1 MSDNNQLT
9 NIDSL
14 NYSTKDKVVLNDIE
28 YSLLPEHF
36 SHSGGY
42 EYLVPGQL
50 VIRDVTTPEK
60 PQFLH
65 SFELEYIGS
74 VATLTIW
81 KDKLYIAGSGIA
93 VFDITNSKSPKLLNV
108 YETNDLV
115 KSIAVIDNA
124 VYVNKGS
131 EIIDL
136 SANHKPTGGV
146 TIAGKFQQGENLT
159 AKNTLSDSDGVK
171 NVNYYWFR
179 ENDTNTIVG
188 YGNQYTLTQKNVG
201 NKIQVQAYYTDGN
214 GTTEFVDSLLTPKI
228 TNVNNKPSGLVWITK
243 NDSEHLIVKNSLV
256 DSDGVGSI
264 SYQWY
269 RDGILI
275 PHENAVEYI
284 EKPSDVKHLITVKAK
299 YIDGFKTTET
309 IESTPA
315 PMESIIGA
323 NITSEYGE
331 VIDVKFVGNFAYVLN
346 SQLVNNGS
354 DKKQVMLN
362 VLDISDPSQP
372 KKMGNFL
379 ADNNTTSISIVGN
392 VACLYEHNHSDWNNP
407 VKFNFVDIRNP
418 LEMQLLGDYI
428 YSTDE
433 AVINVNN
440 NIACIIDIMYPEIDF
455 SNGGMTLQF
464 IDFNQPSNLQI
475 GSYSVKGVVQNV
487 KISNNIAYIFTSYM
501 EQIYDAS
508 GEKGRLD
515 VVDLSNIENPK
526 LLYQY
531 DTFGWTD
538 EVVIQHDKLYV
549 LSDIAFTGEDG
560 VPQEYGNLEVFD
572 FSDLYSPKL
581 GFYDI
586 GGTGYNLTVINNIV
600 YVDVNPFSIEI
611 AESSG
616 VKKIDSNDLKQ
627 IKLLDFYNHDEPTW
641 SGSKSY
647 KVVDGNLNLVTVNPT
662 LSHDDLLGTKLDDK
676 LFGLQGNDTLNGL
689 LGADTLI
696 GGLGDDT
703 YFIDN
708 KSDTVIEKSNEGI
721 DSVKSTVTYT
731 LRANVE
737 NLTLLGND
745 IINGTGNKLDNIIN
759 GNDVKNTIKGL
770 DGNDILNGFA
780 GDDILVGGKG
790 FDTLTGGLGADKFVF
805 QTLENFSIPQ
815 ANYDTITDFSHTEK
829 DKIDLSIIDADTTKS
844 GNQAFSNIV
853 DGTFLGTFTKPGQLF
868 FDSSSH
874 ILFGNVNS
882 DSNAD
887 FVIKVI
893 GIDRLDISNIIM

>member
-1 MSDNNQLT
+1 MSDKTKLT

-14 NYSTKDKVVLNDIE
+14 NYSTKNKVVLNNVE

-36 SHSGGY
+36 SHSDDGY
-42 EYLVPGQL
+42 EYLAPGQL
-50 VIRDVTTPEK
+50 VIRDFTIPEK
-60 PQFLH
+60 PKFLH
-65 SFELEYIGS
+65 SFELPYMGFTH
-74 VATLTIW
+74 VLTIL
-81 KDKLYIAGSGIA
+81 KDTLYIAGSGIA
-93 VFDITNSKSPKLLNV
+93 VFDVTNSKSPKLLNI

-124 VYVNKGS
+124 VYINQGS

-136 SANHKPTGGV
+136 STNHKPTGNV
-146 TIAGKFQQGENLT
+146 TITGKFKQGENLT
-159 AKNTLSDSDGVK
+159 ANNTLSDGDGIK

-179 ENDTNTIVG
+179 EDHINNIVG
-188 YGNQYTLTQKNVG
+188 YGNQYSLTQKDVG
-201 NKIQVQAYYTDGN
+201 KKIQTQASYTDDK
-214 GTTEFVDSLLTPKI
+214 GTTEFVDSLFTTKI
-228 TNVNNKPSGLVWITK
+228 TNVNDKPLGLLWITK
-243 NDSEHLIVKNSLV
+243 NDSNHLIANNSLV
-256 DSDGVGSI
+256 DSDGIGSI
-264 SYQWY
+264 SYKWY

-362 VLDISDPSQP
+362 VLDISNPSQP

-379 ADNNTTSISIVGN
+379 ADNNTTIISIVGN
-392 VACLYEHNHSDWNNP
+392 VACLYENNHSDWNNP

-418 LEMQLLGDYI
+418 LEIQLLGDYT

-475 GSYSVKGVVQNV
+475 GSYSVKGVVQNI

-515 VVDLSNIENPK
+515 VVDLSNIKNPK

-531 DTFGWTD
+531 DTFGWVD

-549 LSDIAFTGEDG
+549 ISDIAFAGEDG
-560 VPQEYGNLEVFD
+560 VPREYGNLEVFD

-581 GFYDI
+581 GSYDI
-586 GGTGYNLTVINNIV
+586 GGTGYSLTVINDSV
-600 YVDVNPFSIEI
+600 YVYVNPFSREI
-611 AESSG
+611 SESG
-616 VKKIDSNDLKQ
+616 GIKKIDVNDLKQ
-627 IKLLDFYNHDEPTW
+627 IKLLDFYNHNEPAW
-641 SGSKSY
+641 NGNKSY
-647 KVVDGNLNLVTVNPT
+647 QIVDGNLNLATVNPT
-662 LSHDDLLGTKLDDK
+662 LSHDDLLGTKADDK

-696 GGLGDDT
+696 GGLGDDI

-708 KSDTVIEKSNEGI
+708 KSDSVIEKSNEGI
-721 DSVKSTVTYT
+721 DLVASTVTYI
-731 LRANVE
+731 LRSNVE

-745 IINGTGNKLDNIIN
+745 VINGTGNKLDNIIN

-780 GDDILVGGKG
+780 GDDVLVGGKG
-790 FDTLTGGLGADKFVF
+790 IDTLTGGLGSDKFVF
-805 QTLENFSIPQ
+805 QNLDDLSIPQ
-815 ANYDTITDFSHTEK
+815 DNYETITDFNHTEK
-829 DKIDLSIIDADTTKS
+829 DKIDLSTIDADTTKS

-853 DGTFLGTFTKPGQLF
+853 DGTFTKAGQLF
-868 FDSSSH
+868 FDTSSH
-874 ILFGNVNS
+874 ILYGNVNS
-882 DSNAD
+882 DSSAD
-887 FVIKVI
+887 FAINVI
-893 GIDRLDISNIIM
+893 GIDTLDMTDIIG